1 MAHHLARALSTYKDI
16 RICPFYHTHTHTH
29 THAHTCAHA
38 HKHTHALHIHTHAT
52 RTHTHTALPSG
63 GKVGDQGDHIL
74 RDISVGKVVLL
85 SRVDAGE
92 VDVGVVDEGV
102 AKHIGQLVPVSHA

>member
-1 MAHHLARALSTYKDI
+1 MAHHLARALSSYKDI
-16 RICPFYHTHTHTH
+16 RICPFYHTHTHTCTHMCTRTH
-29 THAHTCAHA
+29 THTRTAHT
-38 HKHTHALHIHTHAT
+38 HT
-52 RTHTHTALPSG
+52 RYTHTHTALPSG